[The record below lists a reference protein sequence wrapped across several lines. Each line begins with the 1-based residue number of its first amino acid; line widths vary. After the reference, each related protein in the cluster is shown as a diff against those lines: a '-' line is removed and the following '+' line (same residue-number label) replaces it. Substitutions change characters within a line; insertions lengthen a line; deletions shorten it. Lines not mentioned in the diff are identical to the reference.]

1 MKGVHYAKRD
11 KEWVAS
17 HPAFGTRYFKN
28 KNEAISQRKEWLE
41 KANLKKPSPRKDFSG
56 YENDYWKV
64 IGDAGINSKT
74 KPDSQLVVARNKIT
88 DQVTTKSIWE
98 IKSGGVTGT
107 NGVNLAGGIDKKG
120 NKWRLRMTFSKQT
133 LTVGYF
139 DSAQQA
145 LEYKKGAYKK
155 YLEKGL
161 IPSKYHK
168 PTITHHKYI
177 AMNRKNYCFSIRN
190 RKYRISKT
198 FSTLPDALA
207 YRNQWL
213 TDHNLPI
220 PD

>member
-56 YENDYWKV
+56 YENKYWKV
-64 IGDAGINSKT
+64 IGDTGINSKT
-74 KPDSQLVVARNKIT
+74 KQNSQLVVARNKIT
-88 DQVTTKSIWE
+88 GQVTTKSIWE
-98 IKSGGVTGT
+98 IKYGGVTGT
-107 NGVNLAGGIDKKG
+107 NGIDTTKGIDKKG
-120 NKWRLRMTFSKQT
+120 CKWRLRMTFNKQNI
-133 LTVGYF
+133 TVGYF

-145 LEYKKGAYKK
+145 LDYKKNIYKK
-155 YLEKGL
+155 YLEKGF

-177 AMNRKNYCFSIRN
+177 TMNRKKYCFCIK
-190 RKYRISKT
+190 RKKHYISKT
-198 FSTLPDALA
+198 FHTLPEALT

-213 TDHNLPI
+213 TDHNLSI